1 MWGLTT
7 EGCTVINF
15 LKNAIVSAFLI
26 ATTSAFA
33 NEAVIAAEPF
43 SRVRSAASDSV
54 REKLSSS
61 EAKKNALIISKSGS
75 EYIWATR
82 QSRQLVYVQSGVF
95 HLFIDPWGG
104 GYVKVFDQHALPE
117 TMRQPGP
124 RFRWYEHVSTGL
136 ETITYWG
143 EANAFQP

>member
-1 MWGLTT
+1 M
-7 EGCTVINF
+7 IN
-15 LKNAIVSAFLI
+15 LSKIAIVTAFLI

-43 SRVRSAASDSV
+43 ARVKSAASDTV

-61 EAKKNALIISKSGS
+61 EAKKNALVISKSAS

-82 QSRQLVYVQSGVF
+82 QSRQLVYVQSGGF
-95 HLFIDPWGG
+95 HLFIDPRGG

-124 RFRWYEHVSTGL
+124 RFRWYEHVSIGL

>member
-1 MWGLTT
+1 M
-7 EGCTVINF
+7 INHS
-15 LKNAIVSAFLI
+15 KIAIITAFLI

-33 NEAVIAAEPF
+33 NETVIAVEPF
-43 SRVRSAASDSV
+43 ARVKSAVSDTV

-61 EAKKNALIISKSGS
+61 EAKKNALVISKNGS
-75 EYIWATR
+75 EYIWVTR
-82 QSRQLVYVQSGVF
+82 QSRQLVYVQSGAF
-95 HLFIDPWGG
+95 HLFIDPRGG
-104 GYVKVFDQHALPE
+104 GYVKIFDQQALPE
-117 TMRQPGP
+117 TMRQSGP

>member
-1 MWGLTT
+1 M
-7 EGCTVINF
+7 IN
-15 LKNAIVSAFLI
+15 LSKIAIVTVTTFLI

-43 SRVRSAASDSV
+43 SRVTSAASDTA

-61 EAKKNALIISKSGS
+61 EAKKNALVISKIGS

-82 QSRQLVYVQSGVF
+82 QSRKLEYVQSGAF
-95 HLFIDPWGG
+95 HLFIDPRGG
-104 GYVKVFDQHALPE
+104 GYVKVFDQHALPDA
-117 TMRQPGP
+117 MRQLGP

-143 EANAFQP
+143 ETNAFQP

>member
-1 MWGLTT
+1 
-7 EGCTVINF
+7 VIN
-15 LKNAIVSAFLI
+15 LSRIAIITAFLI

-43 SRVRSAASDSV
+43 ARVKSAASDTA

-61 EAKKNALIISKSGS
+61 EAKKNALVISKSGS

-82 QSRQLVYVQSGVF
+82 QSRQLVYVQSGAF
-95 HLFIDPWGG
+95 HLFIDPRGG

-117 TMRQPGP
+117 AMRQPGP
-124 RFRWYEHVSTGL
+124 RFRWYEHVSIGL